1 MPHLPRATCLL
12 PPNAQIASGKI
23 YIVIDIVE
31 TLPPSFLRYYDRVGG
46 LYIPNENLEPWTLDE
61 ISCLQIPD
69 IMEHQSNLSVSDEE
83 STTADF
89 PEEDDM
95 PARRPDA
102 DEDWDEE
109 VQELKKM
116 LAERKRDRDNYYRR
130 TILVRNLLRS
140 NDGDQNLSYYSK
152 IFKNLKE
159 CSLERLMLECEKFFV
174 LENGNVRFT
183 YSTRREAICW
193 LIEARSTAQQLKYR
207 WTQLGRP
214 NIQIEMM
221 VPPDSVG
228 LKYKIQNYGRRL
240 KLQRVVQSYQAVETR
255 ESGEWKIQLRL
266 YLRGYGTFT
275 IKSGDLGDN
284 FDEVLEKARTMI
296 NSLQGMGVDRLFQT
310 EE

>member
-1 MPHLPRATCLL
+1 MAESLECIETFYSLCAKLTENFEKMRNSRDYYRMDAIIKRSNSIGDFVEEIRLL
-12 PPNAQIASGKI
+12 SHVPL
-23 YIVIDIVE
+23 V
-31 TLPPSFLRYYDRVGG
+31 YD
-46 LYIPNENLEPWTLDE
+46 
-61 ISCLQIPD
+61 D
-69 IMEHQSNLSVSDEE
+69 IMEDQSILSVSDEE

-95 PARRPDA
+95 PARMPDA